1 MKAKGKRQRA
11 NGEGLK
17 AKGIQSFFSSALSLL
32 PFTFCLVFILLPLAF
47 CPLPFALTFADD
59 EVARIQKAY
68 ENIKDLKGNF
78 VQKSYIK
85 DLKRTDTYSGQFFI
99 KPPKM
104 KWEFKG
110 DKPQAVYITGQDILI
125 YQKKE
130 KQVFRTRFDRATYG
144 QSPIALL
151 GGFGDINKEFDVSMK
166 KDGLIL
172 KPKTPMGHIVQ
183 IELTLSDGVFPIE
196 ALSILDTASN
206 KIDITLKDVR
216 INTGL
221 GERIF
226 AFTPPE
232 DASVIQR

>member
-1 MKAKGKRQRA
+1 
-11 NGEGLK
+11 
-17 AKGIQSFFSSALSLL
+17 
-32 PFTFCLVFILLPLAF
+32 
-47 CPLPFALTFADD
+47 LTFADDSVD

-68 ENIKDLKGNF
+68 EGIKDIKGDF

-110 DKPQAVYITGQDILI
+110 DRSPAVYITGDDILI

-130 KQVFRTRFDRATYG
+130 KQVLKTKFDRANYG
-144 QSPIALL
+144 QAPIALL

-166 KDGLIL
+166 KGSLLL
-172 KPKTPMGHIVQ
+172 KPRKPMGVIAH
-183 IELTLSDGVFPIE
+183 IELTPSYGVFPIE
-196 ALSILDTASN
+196 ALTIFDTASN
-206 KIDITLKDVR
+206 RIDITLKDVR

-221 GERIF
+221 GERVF
-226 AFTPPE
+226 SFTPPA
-232 DASVIQR
+232 DATVIQQ

>member
-1 MKAKGKRQRA
+1 MNKEQKIKTRR
-11 NGEGLK
+11 L
-17 AKGIQSFFSSALSLL
+17 FSLSPLALRLL
-32 PFTFCLVFILLPLAF
+32 PVFIILLPIAYCLS
-47 CPLPFALTFADD
+47 PIALTFAGVAGDD
-59 EVARIQKAY
+59 VARIQKAY
-68 ENIKDLKGNF
+68 ENIKDIKGNF

-110 DKPQAVYITGQDILI
+110 DKPQTVYITGEEILI

-130 KQVFRTRFDRATYG
+130 KQVFKTRFDRATYG

-151 GGFGDINKEFDVSMK
+151 GGFGDINKEFYVSMK
-166 KDGLIL
+166 KGRLIL
-172 KPKTPMGHIVQ
+172 KPRTPMGIIVQ

-196 ALSILDTASN
+196 ALSILDTAYN
-206 KIDITLKDVR
+206 KIDITLKDVV

-221 GERIF
+221 GDRMF

-232 DASVIQR
+232 DATVIQR

>member
-1 MKAKGKRQRA
+1 MKKDKYNYRDTETQSSPLIKRQRRRLSQCLRVSVVVS
-11 NGEGLK
+11 GCLFLC
-17 AKGIQSFFSSALSLL
+17 FFIFLS
-32 PFTFCLVFILLPLAF
+32 TC
-47 CPLPFALTFADD
+47 FAGD

-68 ENIKDLKGNF
+68 ENIKDIEGDF

-110 DKPQAVYITGQDILI
+110 DKPQTVYITGEDILI

-130 KQVFRTRFDRATYG
+130 KQVFKAKFDRATYG

-151 GGFGDINKEFDVSMK
+151 GGFGDINKEFVVSMK
-166 KDGLIL
+166 KGRLIL
-172 KPKTPMGHIVQ
+172 KPRTPMGIIVQ

-196 ALSILDTASN
+196 ALSVLDTASN
-206 KIDITLKDVR
+206 KVDITLKDVR

-221 GERIF
+221 GDRIF
-226 AFTPPE
+226 AFKPPE
-232 DASVIQR
+232 DATVIQR

>member
-1 MKAKGKRQRA
+1 MKTGNRQWAIGNRQIIKH
-11 NGEGLK
+11 L
-17 AKGIQSFFSSALSLL
+17 FFV
-32 PFTFCLVFILLPLAF
+32 FIFCCLFILLPIAY
-47 CPLPFALTFADD
+47 CPSPVALLYADD

-68 ENIKDLKGNF
+68 EGIKDIKGNF

-110 DKPQAVYITGQDILI
+110 EKPRTVYITGEDIFI
-125 YQKKE
+125 YQKQE
-130 KQVFRTRFDRATYG
+130 KQVFKARFDRATYG

-151 GGFGDINKEFDVSMK
+151 GGFGNINKEFDVSIK
-166 KDGLIL
+166 KGRLIL
-172 KPKTPMGHIVQ
+172 KPRKPMGTIVQ

-196 ALSILDTASN
+196 ALSILDTAFN

-216 INTGL
+216 TNTGL
-221 GERIF
+221 GDRIF
-226 AFTPPE
+226 EFTPPE
-232 DASVIQR
+232 DATVIQR

>member
-1 MKAKGKRQRA
+1 MIQGYRQWAIGNRQ
-11 NGEGLK
+11 NNK
-17 AKGIQSFFSSALSLL
+17 HVLL
-32 PFTFCLVFILLPLAF
+32 VVLIFILLPIAYSLL
-47 CPLPFALTFADD
+47 PLALTFAGVAGD

-68 ENIKDLKGNF
+68 ENIKDIKGNF

-99 KPPKM
+99 KPPDM

-110 DKPQAVYITGQDILI
+110 DKPQTVYITGEDILI

-130 KQVFRTRFDRATYG
+130 KQVFKSRFDRATYG

-166 KDGLIL
+166 KGRLIL
-172 KPKTPMGHIVQ
+172 KPKMPMGIIAQ

-206 KIDITLKDVR
+206 KIDVTLKDVR

-232 DASVIQR
+232 DAAVIQR

>member
-1 MKAKGKRQRA
+1 MLQGKGQSVIGNRQS
-11 NGEGLK
+11 NKHVL
-17 AKGIQSFFSSALSLL
+17 F
-32 PFTFCLVFILLPLAF
+32 VFIF
-47 CPLPFALTFADD
+47 CCLFILSPIALVYADD
-59 EVARIQKAY
+59 DVARIQKAY
-68 ENIKDLKGNF
+68 ENIKDIKGSF

-85 DLKRTDTYSGQFFI
+85 DLKRTDTYSGRFFI

-110 DKPQAVYITGQDILI
+110 DKPQDVYINGEDIFI

-130 KQVFRTRFDRATYG
+130 KQVFKTRFDRATYG

-166 KDGLIL
+166 KGKLIL
-172 KPKTPMGHIVQ
+172 KPRKPMGVIVQ

-196 ALSILDTASN
+196 ALSILDMASN

-221 GERIF
+221 SERIF
-226 AFTPPE
+226 EFTPPE
-232 DASVIQR
+232 DATVIQR

>member
-1 MKAKGKRQRA
+1 MQDNRQIIKH
-11 NGEGLK
+11 L
-17 AKGIQSFFSSALSLL
+17 FF
-32 PFTFCLVFILLPLAF
+32 VFIFCCLCILLTV
-47 CPLPFALTFADD
+47 ALLYADD

-68 ENIKDLKGNF
+68 EGIKDIKGNF
-78 VQKSYIK
+78 AQKSYIK

-110 DKPQAVYITGQDILI
+110 EKPQTVYITGEDIFI

-130 KQVFRTRFDRATYG
+130 KQVFKARFDRATYG

-151 GGFGDINKEFDVSMK
+151 GGFGNINKEFDVSIK
-166 KDGLIL
+166 KGRLIL
-172 KPKTPMGHIVQ
+172 KPRNPMGAIVQ
-183 IELTLSDGVFPIE
+183 IELALSDGVFPIE

-221 GERIF
+221 GERVF
-226 AFTPPE
+226 EFTPPE
-232 DASVIQR
+232 DATVIQR